1 MIDQSRIANP
11 TTHYGKPGSGTRT
24 FKWQRITAACNIAFL
39 AFLIWLVVSLAGTGR
54 AQMAATI
61 GNPAV
66 ALALA
71 LLVVNVSVHMWIGMR
86 EVIEDYVSDGPR
98 HRMAMLANTV
108 FAGVVAVA
116 MLLAILKIA
125 IWG

>member
-1 MIDQSRIANP
+1 MIERKRIADP
-11 TTHYGKPGSGTRT
+11 KTHYGTPGSATRT
-24 FKWQRITAACNIAFL
+24 FKWQRITAAFNIAFL

-54 AQMAATI
+54 EQMAATI
-61 GNPAV
+61 GNPLV

-71 LLVVNVSVHMWIGMR
+71 LLVVNVTIHMWIGMR
-86 EVIEDYVSDGPR
+86 EVIEDYIDEGDR
-98 HRMAMLANTV
+98 NRLAKLANTA
-108 FAGVVAVA
+108 FAGIVGAV